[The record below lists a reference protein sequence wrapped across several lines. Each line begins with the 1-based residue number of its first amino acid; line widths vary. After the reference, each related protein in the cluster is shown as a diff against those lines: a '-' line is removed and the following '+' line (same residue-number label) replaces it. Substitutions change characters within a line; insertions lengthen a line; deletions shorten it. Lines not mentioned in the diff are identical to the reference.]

1 MTNNTNKLTNT
12 RWLVLIGGLI
22 VPFCLGAIYG
32 WSVFIQPLQSNP
44 YNYSATQAYS
54 IMSVT
59 LAVGS
64 FAMTIGGYFQD
75 RLGPKA
81 MSILSGFML
90 GVGYLIAYLG
100 KGNYWSSLIGIG
112 GLVGLSIAFGY
123 IGPIAA
129 CTKWYPDKRGAIT
142 GLSAAGF
149 GISAL
154 LFSKLAGYWLK
165 LGIPAHEIWLY
176 FGGICFIGVII
187 SSMFISNPPK
197 DWFPAGWI
205 PPILAQSPVELSR
218 RQIIQTARFWKLWF
232 IFVLAAA
239 AGMMA
244 IGTVKPFS
252 TEILESKNINT
263 ILIAAFSTALIGW
276 ISIANGSGRLLWG
289 WISDRF
295 GREKVILVMFVIQA
309 ILLLS
314 LGLGW
319 KPSMTYELA
328 LIYCLIGFC
337 YGGTFGTFPAL
348 TAKYFGIKHFGA
360 NYGLVFTGCGFGA
373 LIGPFLAGIL
383 KDLTGR
389 YEVTYRCCGVFM
401 VIGVF
406 VVINMYY
413 SRNVKSYTRKMPLT
427 E

>member
-1 MTNNTNKLTNT
+1 MSYDLTNT
-12 RWLVLIGGLI
+12 RWKVLIGVLI

-32 WSVFIQPLQSNP
+32 WSVFVLPLQNSP

-59 LAVGS
+59 LAIGS
-64 FAMTIGGYFQD
+64 FVMTIGGYFQD

-81 MSILSGFML
+81 MSIASGFML
-90 GVGYLIAYLG
+90 GAGYLIAYLG
-100 KGNYWSSLIGIG
+100 KGNYWSSVFGIG

-149 GISAL
+149 GLSAL

-165 LGIPAHEIWLY
+165 HDIPVHEIWLY
-176 FGGICFIGVII
+176 YGCICFVGVIV
-187 SSMFISNPPK
+187 SSMFISDPPK
-197 DWFPAGWI
+197 GWLPTGWI
-205 PPILAQSPVELSR
+205 PPMQTQSNDELSR
-218 RQIIQTARFWKLWF
+218 RQIIRTSRFWKLWF

-252 TEILESKNINT
+252 TEILGMRNIDT
-263 ILIAAFSTALIGW
+263 LLITTFSTALIGW
-276 ISIANGSGRLLWG
+276 VSIANGSGRLLWG
-289 WISDRF
+289 WFSDKF
-295 GREKVILVMFVIQA
+295 NREIVVLVMFLIQA

-314 LGLGW
+314 LGVGW
-319 KPSMTYELA
+319 KPSNTIELA

-348 TAKYFGIKHFGA
+348 TAKYFGVKHFGA

-383 KDLTGR
+383 KDYNGR
-389 YEVTYRCCGVFM
+389 YEETYLCCGVLM
-401 VIGVF
+401 LIGVF
-406 VVINMYY
+406 VVINMYKAGK
-413 SRNVKSYTRKMPLT
+413 VKSQTIKMPLT
-427 E
+427 